1 MGFFS
6 TYRADRL
13 IAEVRDS
20 GDPDSPKARQALAKL
35 KGLGPG
41 AIEPIVATLSGADK
55 RETAALVDVLTAL
68 VDNKSFPILA
78 RAMSEENARAVAGVA
93 WEIGRAHV

>member
-35 KGLGPG
+35 KELGPG

-55 RETAALVDVLTAL
+55 RETAAWSTC
-68 VDNKSFPILA
+68 
-78 RAMSEENARAVAGVA
+78 
-93 WEIGRAHV
+93 